1 MELTA
6 AVAILVAVVAPFVIA
21 VITRP
26 AWTPDQKRNTAIVV
40 AVVLGVIVAV
50 ATGRV
55 EQIPASVTSWLAQG
69 IIVVGVV
76 VSLAQGFYQALKGIV
91 GRVEV
96 ATSPSP
102 APVVP
107 GVVIASSPAIEV
119 ATVPAVAVPAAAVT
133 DVTPAAAVPTATTT
147 VIPTGATVFDPADG
161 TPPTTT
167 LS

>member
-6 AVAILVAVVAPFVIA
+6 AVTILVAVVAPFVIA

-26 AWTPDQKRNTAIVV
+26 TWTPDQKRNTAIIV

-55 EQIPASVTSWLAQG
+55 EQIPATVTSWLAQG

-76 VSLAQGFYQALKGIV
+76 VSLAQGFYQALKGTLTK
-91 GRVEV
+91 VEA
-96 ATSPSP
+96 ATSPTP

-119 ATVPAVAVPAAAVT
+119 AVPAVAVPAAVVP